1 MFIAVRGRA
10 NRMHEI
16 DAYLYNGQT
25 VVSEPVTGLYGT
37 FVIVDAGTDAYRAEY
52 LRDRLQSRMFGAT
65 LFDTPLEDVEA
76 YIEAEK
82 D

>member
-1 MFIAVRGRA
+1 MFISVRGRE
-10 NRMHEI
+10 NRMHEVN
-16 DAYLYNGQT
+16 AYLYEGQS
-25 VVSEPVTGLYGT
+25 VISEPVTGRFGT

-52 LRDRLQSRMFGAT
+52 LRDRLQSGMFGAV

>member
-25 VVSEPVTGLYGT
+25 VVSEPQTGTYGT
-37 FVIVDAGTDAYRAEY
+37 FVVVDAGDDAYRANY
-52 LRDRLQSRMFGAT
+52 VAGRLQSGMFGT
-65 LFDTPLEDVEA
+65 KVFETREEA
-76 YIEAEK
+76 YAYIAEEK